1 MSDGPSGAVSDRSW
15 DELPAGVSRQ
25 FEPELRRRLLRL
37 RRSLHRHPE
46 LSGSERRTQRTLAAE
61 LEKLEPAEL
70 RQVAGTGLVARLPGR
85 DPAAPMVAI
94 RGDID
99 ALPIAEATGL
109 AFASEEPGV
118 MHACGHDVHA
128 TWTIGAAHL
137 LGDHPAA
144 GDVLVVLQ
152 PAEERAKGARAV
164 LESGALDGARAIF
177 GGHVDRQ
184 YPVGAVVVHEGP
196 VAASADFFAVRLD
209 GAGGHG
215 ARPHQTRD
223 PIAAAAALVTAL
235 YATIPRR
242 LDPERPTVLSIGS
255 FQAGEAANVIPDR
268 AVLRGTIRATVPG
281 ARELVVRELHRL
293 AESIAAAHG
302 VEASV
307 DVEPAVPPI
316 VNPPEPVAWARAAAR
331 SLLGAEGLVPLAAA
345 NMAGEDFAFYME
357 RMPGCFLR
365 VGAREPGGEFVP
377 AHSPRFYAAD
387 EAIFVGAAVLAET
400 ARRASAVLAGIE
412 RDAGAAE

>member
-1 MSDGPSGAVSDRSW
+1 MSDGPSGVASDRSR
-15 DELPAGVSRQ
+15 DELPPGVAGQ
-25 FEPELRRRLLRL
+25 FEPELRWRLLRL

-46 LSGSERRTQRTLAAE
+46 LSGSERPTQRTLAAE
-61 LEKLEPAEL
+61 LEELEEL
-70 RQVAGTGLVARLPGR
+70 RQVAGTGLVARVRGR
-85 DPAAPMVAI
+85 DPAAPTVAI

-137 LGDHPAA
+137 LAGHPAA

-196 VAASADFFAVRLD
+196 VAASADFFAVQLD

-242 LDPERPTVLSIGS
+242 L
-255 FQAGEAANVIPDR
+255 
-268 AVLRGTIRATVPG
+268 
-281 ARELVVRELHRL
+281 
-293 AESIAAAHG
+293 AESIAAAAHG
-302 VEASV
+302 VKASV
-307 DVEPAVPPI
+307 DVDPAVPPI
-316 VNPPEPVAWARAAAR
+316 VNPPEPVAWARAAVW
-331 SLLGAEGLVPLAAA
+331 SLLRAEGLVPLAAA

-357 RMPGCFLR
+357 QMPGCFVR

-387 EAIFVGAAVLAET
+387 GAIFVGAAVLAET
-400 ARRASAVLAGIE
+400 ARRASAALAGIKGT
-412 RDAGAAE
+412 AGVAE